1 MNCTYCHEDRDG
13 FVTPVEKNGHA
24 VIWNYRGNTWM
35 LCLKA
40 KGWKSDVQI
49 YFCPMCGRKLSEP
62 KEE

>member
-24 VIWNYRGNTWM
+24 VIWNYGNKWM

-40 KGWKSDVQI
+40 KGWETKVPI
-49 YFCPMCGRKLSEP
+49 NFCPMCGRRLREPP
-62 KEE
+62 KEG